1 MEKAEYGR
9 PLDSS
14 ALAGSIVPM
23 HDKKTRSRSTAAA
36 DAESYYDGSDADG
49 FYASIWGGEDI
60 HIGIYEH
67 NDEPIRDASRRTVA
81 TMAGQVDLSATDTVI
96 DLGAG
101 YGGSARYLAT
111 HHDCHV
117 TCLNVS
123 EVQNARNRKLTAD
136 QNLSG
141 SIDVVYGD
149 FENLPYG
156 DDAFSVVWSQDA
168 LLHSGDRGAVVAEA
182 ARVCARGGT
191 IVFTDP
197 MQADD
202 ADEQA
207 LQPVLD
213 RINLSSLGS
222 PSFYRSAAEHNAL
235 SARSFTDLTPHLVRH
250 YTRVLEELLK
260 HDSDARR
267 ISGDTY
273 VDRMQ
278 AGLRHWIKAGTS
290 GSLVW
295 GIFVMDKS

>member
-1 MEKAEYGR
+1 
-9 PLDSS
+9 
-14 ALAGSIVPM
+14 M
-23 HDKKTRSRSTAAA
+23 HDNKIRSRSKAAT

-60 HIGIYEH
+60 HIGIYEAP
-67 NDEPIRDASRRTVA
+67 DEPIRDASRRTVA
-81 TMAGQVDLSATDTVI
+81 TMAGNVELSATDTVI

-111 HHDCHV
+111 HHACHV

-123 EVQNARNRKLTAD
+123 DVQNARNRTLTAER
-136 QNLSG
+136 NLTG
-141 SIDVVYGD
+141 QIDVVYGD
-149 FENLPYG
+149 FENLPY
-156 DDAFSVVWSQDA
+156 DDEAFNVVWSQDA

-182 ARVCARGGT
+182 ARVCAQGGT

-197 MQADD
+197 MQSDD
-202 ADEQA
+202 ADQRV

-222 PSFYRSAAEHNAL
+222 PGFYRREAAENGL
-235 SARSFTDLTPHLVRH
+235 EVRSFTDLTPHLVRH
-250 YTRVLEELLK
+250 YGRVLEELLK
-260 HDSDARR
+260 NDSDARR
-267 ISGDTY
+267 ISGDDY

-278 AGLRHWIKAGTS
+278 TGLRHWIDAGSS

-295 GIFVMDKS
+295 GIFVLDKS